1 MRKMRGRGL
10 ISPPKSR
17 FSVTESDSQNNAAA
31 NPPSMPNYMSATRRS
46 TAARVVNPKQQQ
58 TTHTKPTFG
67 SNAIRATKNSS
78 PKPTPV
84 VPSRRRPTWAPNNP
98 NGHNDNSTTKLTIA
112 KITTS
117 RNSNVNGVQQQP
129 RGPTLISVAS
139 GSSHGSGH
147 HQDANNNNIEGEE
160 EDSTTVI
167 GHPHVINQLQ
177 QLSIDGKHHA
187 KMVFRANSMD
197 ESVGPYTKEECSPQS
212 NAERILE
219 IYKDIASHRQGNS
232 SITSYFTKLET
243 LWEELETYSDLP
255 QCCSYSAT
263 DQKPS
268 KLVER
273 EKVMQFLVGLND
285 SYSTICSQIL
295 LIRPFPTVEKA
306 YSIIIMQE

>member
-1 MRKMRGRGL
+1 MWPKGSINEEIIQVAVKTSLLIWFGDIKLWFVKLILINYNRVSVWVGIELTRKPLHWIASWTLTLRLMRWDVLKVETSYVFGRMRKMRGRGL

-98 NGHNDNSTTKLTIA
+98 NGHSDNSTTKLTTA

-177 QLSIDGKHHA
+177 QLSIDG
-187 KMVFRANSMD
+187 
-197 ESVGPYTKEECSPQS
+197 
-212 NAERILE
+212 
-219 IYKDIASHRQGNS
+219 
-232 SITSYFTKLET
+232 
-243 LWEELETYSDLP
+243 EL
-255 QCCSYSAT
+255 
-263 DQKPS
+263 
-268 KLVER
+268 
-273 EKVMQFLVGLND
+273 
-285 SYSTICSQIL
+285 I
-295 LIRPFPTVEKA
+295 
-306 YSIIIMQE
+306 